1 MYKMRS
7 LTVMRRVTVAEAA
20 KLLGISADGV
30 RMRVR
35 RGTIDHEKDETGRLV
50 VYVDEA
56 ELDRNESQDAS
67 PDAYLAVLQEQ
78 IEQLRNDVTDWKEQL
93 REEREANRENRRL
106 LAAALERIPAIEPP
120 DTPSEPRE
128 SPVKGSEEPHSTH
141 APPDQ
146 EKPSQRRSW

>member
-1 MYKMRS
+1 MYNTRS
-7 LTVMRRVTVAEAA
+7 LTVMLRVTVAEAA

-56 ELDRNESQDAS
+56 ELDRNELQDAS

-78 IEQLRNDVTDWKEQL
+78 IEQLRNDVADWKEQL

-120 DTPSEPRE
+120 PGTVPSEPPE
-128 SPVKGSEEPHSTH
+128 SPETASQEP
-141 APPDQ
+141 P
-146 EKPSQRRSW
+146 QRRSWWRAFFGLE